1 MSCCHLKRA
10 LQVRRAQVKR
20 TVTRSCLHVA
30 LKYRAVARRNTRLFA
45 RLGDA
50 KEELA
55 KMRSRNA
62 AIEAEALEVQI
73 AQLPPRQQ
81 EAVRQR
87 FAASKVKHNVLHYT
101 KSWVLDCLI
110 KRMKSPQANQ
120 PSSTMHMHTALCL
133 ALVKKY

>member
-1 MSCCHLKRA
+1 M
-10 LQVRRAQVKR
+10 
-20 TVTRSCLHVA
+20 
-30 LKYRAVARRNTRLFA
+30 FA
-45 RLGDA
+45 RLGDV

-62 AIEAEALEVQI
+62 AIEAEALEAQI

-110 KRMKSPQANQ
+110 KEMRSPQANQ
-120 PSSTMHMHTALCL
+120 PSSTMYMHTALCL